1 MGAILQS
8 TLMRGVRMEDI
19 PVAVIAKAHR
29 LEELLWHVAQGE
41 PLEQV
46 CAELDLS
53 VDARRLAQLRA
64 QYEAGGRTWK
74 ALIDGR
80 YGHPIKAHSA
90 LREWLYERKRQ
101 DKELTASELVDGVK
115 EQFGVELSAGH
126 INYLLRKVE
135 LTRPSGRPLNLP
147 AAAAPVDPEPPGPT
161 LDNAGLFFPGSR
173 KTGAGR
179 PGGGEDVPG
188 GCPSTVSGRPPD
200 DVPAGGG
207 E

>member
-1 MGAILQS
+1 
-8 TLMRGVRMEDI
+8 MEDI
-19 PVAVIAKAHR
+19 PAGVIEKAHR
-29 LEELLWHVAQGE
+29 LEELLQRVAQGE

-46 CAELDLS
+46 CAELDLT
-53 VDARRLAQLRA
+53 VDARRLAQLQA
-64 QYEAGGRTWK
+64 KYEAGSRTWE

-80 YGHPIKAHSA
+80 YGRPIKAHSA
-90 LREWLYERKRQ
+90 VKAWLYERKRQ
-101 DKELTASELVDGVK
+101 DKELTASELVDEVK

-135 LTRPSGRPLNLP
+135 LTRPPGRPPNPPAP
-147 AAAAPVDPEPPGPT
+147 AAEAEPVEPEPPSRS

-173 KTGAGR
+173 KRGNGR
-179 PGGGEDVPG
+179 ARGSADVPG
-188 GCPSTVSGRPPD
+188 DRPSTASGRKPD